1 MGDAPGE
8 TRRLGVDIGDLRTR
22 TATLDAPNCDGVE
35 SGTDGVQGR
44 ATSNQQEDEM
54 SGTAGT
60 VLRASRLR
68 MELAG

>member
-1 MGDAPGE
+1 MTAWATGRCLLNVLVRSRSAVDAPI
-8 TRRLGVDIGDLRTR
+8 T
-22 TATLDAPNCDGVE
+22 DGVE
-35 SGTDGVQGR
+35 SGIDGAQKHV
-44 ATSNQQEDEM
+44 TSSHQEDEM

>member
-1 MGDAPGE
+1 MDEPPRH
-8 TRRLGVDIGDLRTR
+8 RRARSARG
-22 TATLDAPNCDGVE
+22 LDGPIRDRVE
-35 SGTDGVQGR
+35 SGTDGVQGH
-44 ATSNQQEDEM
+44 ATSIQQEDEM